1 MQIIFLTVSNWKK
14 ENTEKYVGLQHT
26 HETKALLSL
35 APTSAL
41 IKNQDTAQQKTHL
54 CFLFF

>member
-1 MQIIFLTVSNWKK
+1 MVSNWKK

-26 HETKALLSL
+26 HEMKDLLSF

-41 IKNQDTAQQKTHL
+41 IKCQDTAQQKTRL